1 MKPTLL
7 VLAAGLGTRYGG
19 LKQIDAVGP
28 CGQTLIDYAIYDA
41 IRAGFGR
48 VVFVI
53 RHCFEDAF
61 KEEVSSKFDR
71 FIDTAYTYQEL
82 DACLGDF
89 ELAREREKPWG
100 TGHAIL
106 VSREAIGGPFAVIN
120 ADDFYGGGS
129 FEAIVRFLL
138 TEGVGPA
145 EHAMVG
151 YTLRN
156 TLSEYGAVARGVT
169 QCDDR
174 VFLKTIV
181 ECKEIRRT
189 ADAICGV
196 DSDGRAR
203 SLTGNEIVSMNL
215 WGFQPSVFDELQAQ
229 FERFLR
235 AHGEAEDSEFYIPS
249 AVDEMI
255 AGGRATVRV
264 LPTSEQWFG
273 ITYRQDKAVVAA
285 CIRRLLDEG
294 VYPERL
300 WR

>member
-28 CGQTLIDYAIYDA
+28 CDQTLIDYAIYDG
-41 IRAGFGR
+41 IRAGFSR

-61 KEEVSSKFDR
+61 RAKVSGKFDR
-71 FIDTAYTYQEL
+71 FVETAYTYQEL
-82 DACLGDF
+82 DTCLGDF
-89 ELAREREKPWG
+89 DLAGDRQKPWG

-106 VSREAIGGPFAVIN
+106 VSREAISGPFAVIN
-120 ADDFYGGGS
+120 ADDFYGAGS
-129 FEAIVRFLL
+129 FEAIVRFLVIKSAGL
-138 TEGVGPA
+138 A

-169 QCDDR
+169 KCDDHM
-174 VFLKTIV
+174 FLKTII
-181 ECKEIRRT
+181 ECTEIRRT
-189 ADAICGV
+189 ADGICGV
-196 DSDGRAR
+196 DGDGKAR
-203 SLTGNEIVSMNL
+203 SLTGSEIVSMNL
-215 WGFQPSVFDELQAQ
+215 WGFRPSVFDELQAQ

-235 AHGEAEDSEFYIPS
+235 AHGKVEDSEFYIPS

-255 AGGRATVRV
+255 AGGKASVRV
-264 LPTSEQWFG
+264 LPTEDQWFG
-273 ITYRQDKAVVAA
+273 ITYRQDRDVAA
-285 CIRRLLDEG
+285 RCIRGLTGEG
-294 VYPERL
+294 VYPEKL